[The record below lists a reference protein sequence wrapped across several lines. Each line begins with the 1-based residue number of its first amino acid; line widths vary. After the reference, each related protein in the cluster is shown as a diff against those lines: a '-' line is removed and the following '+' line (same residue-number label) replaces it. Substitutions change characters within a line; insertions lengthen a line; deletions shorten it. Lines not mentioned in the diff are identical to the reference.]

1 MFLPDNIDL
10 AQSEK
15 YRLSI
20 RLTPNGFSF
29 LIFLETDS
37 TVHYFH
43 ESIYSIN
50 LSPIEN
56 IKKVFFESNLFIHP
70 FKKISVY
77 VVSTRYTFV
86 PHELFNK
93 SCVDKYFKFNF
104 NGDAGNILYNS
115 IKEHDLNVLFD
126 IDEEVYAFLYRNLW
140 NPIFLNFTTH
150 LIPFFTTYGYTDK
163 KRAFVV
169 FHDKMITI
177 SCFDSEVLLST
188 NTMTYSSQNDI
199 MYYVV
204 NIWDKQ
210 SFDQNNDYLYLSGDT
225 DNNMESILT
234 LRQIIKNVN
243 DVVIPKNMYT
253 DSTTSNIPT
262 DILFQL

>member
-29 LIFLETDS
+29 LIFLDTDS

-43 ESIYSIN
+43 ESIYSIH

-56 IKKVFFESNLFIHP
+56 IKKIFFESNLFVHP
-70 FKKISVY
+70 FNKISVS
-77 VVSTRYTFV
+77 VVSPRYTFV
-86 PHELFNK
+86 PHELFEKN
-93 SCVDKYFKFNF
+93 SVDKYFKFNF
-104 NGDAGNILYNS
+104 NGEVGKILYNHV
-115 IKEHDLNVLFD
+115 KEHDLNVLFD

-140 NPIFLNFTTH
+140 NPTFFNFTTH
-150 LIPFFTTYGYTDK
+150 IIPFFTTYGDTNK
-163 KRAFVV
+163 KRTFVV

-177 SCFDSEVLLST
+177 SCFDKEVLLST
-188 NTMTYSSQNDI
+188 NTMTYSNQNDI
-199 MYYVV
+199 MYHIV

-210 SFDQNNDYLYLSGDT
+210 SFDQNSDYLYLSGDT
-225 DNNMESILT
+225 GNNLESIMT
-234 LRQIIKNVN
+234 LKQIIKNAN
-243 DVVIPKNMYT
+243 DVVLPKSIYT
-253 DSTTSNIPT
+253 NSTTSNIPT